1 MRTADSTIAS
11 PRRHAY
17 NSAGTNAFR
26 RQIMSQGAWVGG
38 NGIALSRG
46 PTVEAVDGVGEKTVT
61 IKVLLAEDH
70 VITRQGIRRVL
81 EEESDIE
88 VVGEAGDGVEA
99 VKLAVEAGADVVI
112 MDIAM
117 PRMNGIEATKRI
129 KETRPMTAVLILS
142 AYDDDEYVFGLLE
155 AGAAGYLLKTV
166 GGDEIVRAVRA
177 VFNGEPVLDPVIA
190 KKVIARLTSHG
201 KAREITREAVLSDRE
216 MEVLKLA
223 AKGMGNKD
231 IGSALHL
238 SRRTVEGT
246 LRAVFNKLGVASRVE
261 AILFGLRRGWFKL
274 EELP

>member
-1 MRTADSTIAS
+1 VA
-11 PRRHAY
+11 
-17 NSAGTNAFR
+17 
-26 RQIMSQGAWVGG
+26 
-38 NGIALSRG
+38 
-46 PTVEAVDGVGEKTVT
+46 

-81 EEESDIE
+81 EEESDVV
-88 VVGEAGDGVEA
+88 VVGEAGDGEEA
-99 VKLAVEAGADVVI
+99 VRLAADTAPDVII

-129 KETRPMTAVLILS
+129 KEARPVTAVLILS

-177 VFNGEPVLDPVIA
+177 VFNGEPVLDPIIA
-190 KKVIARLTSHG
+190 RKVIARLTSRS
-201 KAREITREAVLSDRE
+201 KARDVPREAVLSDRE

-223 AKGMGNKD
+223 ARGMGNKD

-246 LRAVFNKLGVASRVE
+246 LRAVFNKLGVGSRVE